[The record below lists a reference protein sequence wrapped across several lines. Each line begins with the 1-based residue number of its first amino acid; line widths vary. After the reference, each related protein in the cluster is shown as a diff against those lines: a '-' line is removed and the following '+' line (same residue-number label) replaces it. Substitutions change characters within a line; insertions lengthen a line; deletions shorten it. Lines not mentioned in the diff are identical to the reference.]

1 LDVKL
6 GEVDGFAGVL
16 EGGLEELESGIE
28 FSN

>member
-16 EGGLEELESGIE
+16 EGGFEELESGVE
-28 FSN
+28 FAN